1 MTEALSGCSYNE
13 CNFDIEQAVTATG
26 HFPGHTYHN
35 KSKVGV
41 YVFRLQYPSHWEVVQ
56 SVQWQLRQS
65 KQECK
70 AVAQSLY

>member
-13 CNFDIEQAVTATG
+13 CSFDIEQAVTATG
-26 HFPGHTYHN
+26 HLPGDRSHN

-41 YVFRLQYPSHWEVVQ
+41 YVFRLQCVLLTGKLCSWR
-56 SVQWQLRQS
+56 SGNS
-65 KQECK
+65 GK